1 MNNQEV
7 NRLSGM
13 RVLVVNDNLI
23 IQRLIIHLLTQLEV
37 SADFAVNGAKA
48 VEMVSENSYDAV
60 LMDIFMPGMDGYEA
74 THAIR
79 SMVGE
84 YFRNLPI
91 IVFARMPDFQKMHEC
106 GITGFFTDLPS
117 IKENLYDVLSRY
129 LK

>member
-13 RVLVVNDNLI
+13 RILVVNDNLI
-23 IQRLIIHLLTQLEV
+23 VQRLIIHLLTQMEV

-79 SMVGE
+79 SMEGE

-91 IVFARMPDFQKMHEC
+91 IAFTRMPDLQKMRQF
-106 GITGFFTDLPS
+106 GITDVFTDMPLLE
-117 IKENLYDVLSRY
+117 ENLYNVLSRY